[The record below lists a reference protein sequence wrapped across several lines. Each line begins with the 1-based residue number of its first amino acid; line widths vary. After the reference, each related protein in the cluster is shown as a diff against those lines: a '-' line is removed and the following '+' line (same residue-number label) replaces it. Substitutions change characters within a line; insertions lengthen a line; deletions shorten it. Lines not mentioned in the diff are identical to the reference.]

1 MGNSASSSL
10 PERSDSVFLAR
21 ASEELQAAVTAG
33 EERRVYELLHTEE
46 ADVLQRDGDLPLLF
60 IPIQR
65 KNDDIAHLLISR
77 GATQS
82 IQRDFGPRYGSEK
95 VSSAD
100 VAAWYGNRAIMERL
114 IKAEARMG
122 RSGPGYSKLH
132 LAAYRGNAAIIVCLL
147 GAEEGAPTPSLTTD
161 ELDCDQQTALM
172 LAAGRGFKFAVN
184 VLLRFHASP
193 TAENSTGTALHQ
205 AAAGPAYWWGG
216 DRRIDDF
223 GKSLEVGSDGSN
235 LPQPSDQDYRDVIK
249 ALIAAG
255 SGLEVAAAGASHSP
269 LLTACKYRHWAAI
282 AELLLAGADVEARG
296 RHYVGAWQLLGVSHP
311 EEAADGAAE
320 GEDAAGEP
328 DRRRA
333 ALSPKALA
341 LLRFA
346 ESQMRERAG
355 GASSLGAANVKRAEA
370 DAAPSAP
377 EEITAASLAAELADP
392 TDPTSAA
399 AADEIF

>member
-1 MGNSASSSL
+1 MGNSSSSWESSGPAPL
-10 PERSDSVFLAR
+10 KR
-21 ASEELQAAVTAG
+21 ASAELQAAVTAG

-46 ADVLQRDGDLPLLF
+46 ADVLQCEGDLPLLF

-82 IQRDFGPRYGSEK
+82 IQRGFGPRYSSTE
-95 VSSAD
+95 VSAAD

-147 GAEEGAPTPSLTTD
+147 GDEKGTTKLGLATD
-161 ELDCDQQTALM
+161 EFDCDQQTALM

-193 TAENSTGTALHQ
+193 SAENSTGTALHQ

-216 DRRIDDF
+216 DRRIDNF
-223 GKSLEVGSDGSN
+223 GRQLEVGSDGSK
-235 LPQPSDQDYRDVIK
+235 LPQSSDQDYRDVIK
-249 ALIAAG
+249 ALIATG
-255 SGLEVAAAGASHSP
+255 VGLEAPAAGASLTP

-282 AELLLAGADVEARG
+282 AELVLAGADAEAQG
-296 RHYVGAWQLLGVSHP
+296 RHYVGAWRLLEVSQP
-311 EEAADGAAE
+311 EEAADEAADVE
-320 GEDAAGEP
+320 NVAGET
-328 DRRRA
+328 DSRRA
-333 ALSPKALA
+333 SLSPKARA

-346 ESQMRERAG
+346 EAQMRERAD
-355 GASSLGAANVKRAEA
+355 GASSIVSANLTTAEAGAAT
-370 DAAPSAP
+370 AAV
-377 EEITAASLAAELADP
+377 EEIAAASLAAELSDP
-392 TDPTSAA
+392 TEPAA
-399 AADEIF
+399 AASADEIF

>member
-1 MGNSASSSL
+1 
-10 PERSDSVFLAR
+10 
-21 ASEELQAAVTAG
+21 
-33 EERRVYELLHTEE
+33 
-46 ADVLQRDGDLPLLF
+46 
-60 IPIQR
+60 
-65 KNDDIAHLLISR
+65 LLISR

-82 IQRDFGPRYGSEK
+82 IQRDFGPRY
-95 VSSAD
+95 SSPRVTAAD

-114 IKAEARMG
+114 IKAGARME

-147 GAEEGAPTPSLTTD
+147 GDEEGAPKLGLAKD

-193 TAENSTGTALHQ
+193 AGENSTGTALHQ

-223 GKSLEVGSDGSN
+223 GRQLEVGSDGSK

-255 SGLEVAAAGASHSP
+255 ASLEVAAAGTSLPP

-282 AELLLAGADVEARG
+282 AELVLAGADVEARG
-296 RHYVGAWQLLGVSHP
+296 RHYVGAWRLLEVSQP
-311 EEAADGAAE
+311 EKAVDEAADS
-320 GEDAAGEP
+320 EDVAGEP
-328 DRRRA
+328 DSRRA
-333 ALSPKALA
+333 ALSPKARA

-346 ESQMRERAG
+346 EAQMRERAEG
-355 GASSLGAANVKRAEA
+355 TSSIVSANVKKAEA
-370 DAAPSAP
+370 DAVTSAVV
-377 EEITAASLAAELADP
+377 EEITAASLAAELSDP
-392 TDPTSAA
+392 T
-399 AADEIF
+399 